1 MAFSTSISAAQYSG
15 LAVSKGG
22 APATY
27 DQSGFTARF
36 PITANAFLEI
46 KNIRDLPAVGT
57 PANIVKVPV
66 YGSAQTQSIGAQSD
80 APDLEVT
87 VNYVAGDWAKAGV
100 AFTGATSTLGDAVA
114 DGISKPFQLSMST
127 AKPTSLVAT
136 AGGLGTAP
144 NAIIYFMG
152 KIESL
157 MVQPARDDAVTATV
171 ALSIQSDFYGPYT
184 V

>member
-1 MAFSTSISAAQYSG
+1 
-15 LAVSKGG
+15 
-22 APATY
+22 
-27 DQSGFTARF
+27 
-36 PITANAFLEI
+36 
-46 KNIRDLPAVGT
+46 
-57 PANIVKVPV
+57 
-66 YGSAQTQSIGAQSD
+66 
-80 APDLEVT
+80 
-87 VNYVAGDWAKAGV
+87 
-100 AFTGATSTLGDAVA
+100 
-114 DGISKPFQLSMST
+114 MST